1 MKKCTLKSGQHN
13 LVKREDLHKVCSL
26 KSESKILKS
35 GSNILKSGQGK
46 IIRREDLCTICTL
59 KQGQGNIVR
68 WEIRTRYPEIRI
80 RHLNIS
86 KNVPKNKDQI
96 SLSQGNVI
104 WYRGRIC
111 TKYVT

>member
-68 WEIRTRYPEIRI
+68 W
-80 RHLNIS
+80 
-86 KNVPKNKDQI
+86 KDLYKVQI
-96 SLSQGNVI
+96 QKSGPDTLKSGSGI
-104 WYRGRIC
+104 
-111 TKYVT
+111 